1 MGMTERFTIDI
12 IDNNNW
18 LIQDTVT
25 GRDYNPLDG
34 TANVLKG
41 MVSLLNSIDTQNR
54 GIQKKVWDL
63 LDFLEE
69 EYDIDKKKVIDWW
82 NGDVE

>member
-1 MGMTERFTIDI
+1 
-12 IDNNNW
+12 
-18 LIQDTVT
+18 
-25 GRDYNPLDG
+25 
-34 TANVLKG
+34 

>member
-1 MGMTERFTIDI
+1 MTERFTIDI

-25 GRDYNPLDG
+25 GKDYNPLDG

-41 MVSLLNSIDTQNR
+41 MISLLNSIDTQNR

>member
-1 MGMTERFTIDI
+1 MTERFTIDI